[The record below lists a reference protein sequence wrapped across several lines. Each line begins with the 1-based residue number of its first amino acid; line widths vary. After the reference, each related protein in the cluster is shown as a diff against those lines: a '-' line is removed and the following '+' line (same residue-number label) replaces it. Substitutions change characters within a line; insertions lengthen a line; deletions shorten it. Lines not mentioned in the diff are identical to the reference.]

1 MPDSRPGSQP
11 TGLRVLRGGAPPVVI
26 PLTEERYLLGR
37 ADAADVV
44 FEDSCVSRLHGVV
57 RREGGRWLFED
68 LGSRFC
74 TVLLRAGQQPQPLQ
88 AKETVEL
95 SVHDVLDLGG
105 GEARVELLAGSVRP
119 ELDDDAD
126 TTLLSSAAKAFAK
139 KLKVA
144 ALTRAPIFL
153 LGPSGAGKT
162 FAARRIHELS
172 RADGP
177 FVPINCARLPEQATA
192 LHSELLGHVKGA
204 FTGADRARTGKLFQ
218 ADGGTLFLDEV
229 ESLSDM
235 AQGFLLDVLEGSG
248 DLAPLGAQ
256 RVDMRAPVVR
266 LISASKVPLAK
277 SDLRRDLAE
286 RLAEGYM
293 WAMPTLEERRTDIP
307 GLIQFFVEEQIGML
321 GVDLGVTEETLAFA
335 KQAAWPGQ
343 IRQLRATIIALAQ
356 QAVANKF
363 AEGKSPDKVWL
374 RRRDIEQH
382 LRERQV
388 AFDGEIP
395 TESPSPVTGWEV
407 SDVTRRPGPDDEAR
421 LQSAVSVDVPPS
433 VNPRRLTRDQI
444 VAILEETGGNQ
455 SAAARRLGIARN
467 TLGTKIKAFNIDVGD
482 VRSS

>member
-286 RLAEGYM
+286 RLAEG
-293 WAMPTLEERRTDIP
+293 
-307 GLIQFFVEEQIGML
+307 
-321 GVDLGVTEETLAFA
+321 VDLGVTEETLAFA